1 MLAIV
6 SLIQKEEHK
15 KAVVCAYLSWACLYE
30 IFYSSF
36 KPDVRSEEGER
47 SREISI
53 RRGKI
58 NLQLKQISSNYEL
71 TLVSLKTGHHYQIC
85 CTHTQ

>member
-1 MLAIV
+1 MLEILILAIV

-36 KPDVRSEEGER
+36 KPDNRSQEGER
-47 SREISI
+47 SRQVLIT
-53 RRGKI
+53 GGVK
-58 NLQLKQISSNYEL
+58 LTCISSNSVVTMNSHLYL
-71 TLVSLKTGHHYQIC
+71 
-85 CTHTQ
+85 

>member
-47 SREISI
+47 SRRVLVTDGVKLSCY
-53 RRGKI
+53 
-58 NLQLKQISSNYEL
+58 SSKPVVTMNSHLYL
-71 TLVSLKTGHHYQIC
+71 
-85 CTHTQ
+85 